1 MIKPTMSIKGTETM
15 IKNLKKASKRV
26 QKRAEKV
33 VLAFAWMVH
42 NDAKFMCPVDT
53 GRLRG
58 SISVNWTMSGMSYGK
73 VSGVAEMAEGI
84 GQPSKVIPGFCAAVG
99 TNVAY
104 AEPVENRS
112 PYLWPAFA
120 MNKGKYLAMM
130 AAALKVELSSL

>member
-1 MIKPTMSIKGTETM
+1 MIKPTMSIKGTEAM
-15 IKNLKKASKRV
+15 IRNLKKASKKV
-26 QKRAEKV
+26 QRRAEKV

-73 VSGVAEMAEGI
+73 VSGVAEMGEGV
-84 GQPSKVIPGFCAAVG
+84 GQPSKLFPGFCAAVG

-120 MNKGKYLAMM
+120 MNKGKYM
-130 AAALKVELSSL
+130 AAMAMALKVELSTL